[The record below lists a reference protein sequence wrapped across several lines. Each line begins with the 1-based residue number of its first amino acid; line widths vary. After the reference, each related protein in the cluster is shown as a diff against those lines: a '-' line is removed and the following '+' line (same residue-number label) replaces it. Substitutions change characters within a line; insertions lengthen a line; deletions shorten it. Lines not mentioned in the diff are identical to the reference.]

1 MSADIIDGHG
11 IAARIRSELAQ
22 AIAHS
27 KHARPPGLA
36 VVLVGDDPASHVYVR
51 NKLKASAEIGVKS
64 FEHRLPAETPE
75 AELLAL
81 VHRLN
86 ADDAVDGILVQMPL
100 PKHIDERKV
109 IEAVDPDKDV
119 DGFHPVNLG
128 RMVAGLPGFIPC
140 TPLGC
145 MKLVKHARHDI
156 AGLKALVIGRSITV
170 GKPAALLLAAENC
183 TVTIAH
189 SKTQDLAAEVGA
201 ADIVVAAV
209 GRAEMVKG
217 AWIKPGAI
225 VIDVGI
231 NRRDDGSLCGDV
243 EFAAAMERASAVT
256 PVPRGVGPMTIAYLL
271 ANTWRSFGHRNGL
284 HHLDA

>member
-1 MSADIIDGHG
+1 MTAEIINGQE
-11 IAARIRSELAQ
+11 IAARIRADLAH
-22 AIAHS
+22 AISSATLP
-27 KHARPPGLA
+27 RPPGLA
-36 VVLVGDDPASHVYVR
+36 VVLIGDDPASHVYVR

-64 FEHRLPAETPE
+64 FEHRLPADTSE
-75 AELLAL
+75 ADVLAL
-81 VHRLN
+81 VKRLN
-86 ADDAVDGILVQMPL
+86 DDPTVDGILVQMPL
-100 PKHIDERKV
+100 PHHIDERRV
-109 IEAVDPDKDV
+109 ILAVDPDKDV

-128 RMVAGLPGFIPC
+128 RLVSGVAGFIPC

-145 MKLVKHARHDI
+145 MKLIKHARHDL

-183 TVTIAH
+183 TVTLAH

-231 NRRDDGSLCGDV
+231 NRLPDGKLTGDV
-243 EFAAAMERASAVT
+243 EFGAALQRAGAIT
-256 PVPRGVGPMTIAYLL
+256 PVPKGVGPMTIAYLL
-271 ANTWRSFGHRNGL
+271 ANTWRSFGQRHGI
-284 HHLDA
+284 HPA